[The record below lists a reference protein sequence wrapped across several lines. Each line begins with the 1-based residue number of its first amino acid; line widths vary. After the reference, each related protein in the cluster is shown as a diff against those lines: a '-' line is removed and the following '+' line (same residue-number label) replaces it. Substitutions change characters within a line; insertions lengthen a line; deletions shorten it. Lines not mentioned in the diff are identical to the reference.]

1 MPGDQAVG
9 RVTRKATDS
18 PSQWRPMRRGCAVR
32 RTTAWRAP
40 PSRDEFLIGIRPA
53 GGGCPSR
60 GRVRR
65 RLGRW
70 NLLVRMVRDAT
81 RWSPHHW
88 RLITTPG
95 GAMRSSSRRRNS
107 GCTQGDLLKARR
119 AELSPPG
126 GSRRSPSSFKCA
138 SPVMTVS
145 VAPLGLREGVRIPP
159 LDKPFPG
166 WNSPLCGFPR
176 WRQGR
181 PTARNQDRP
190 TENTYPKKLGS
201 PTQDSNCFP
210 NVTAIRHFPAAG
222 GTRRRR
228 RRGRVVLTQRVV
240 PRGKIPPPTTSGH
253 AELRQIRI

>member
-9 RVTRKATDS
+9 RVTRKAAVK
-18 PSQWRPMRRGCAVR
+18 RRVPDR
-32 RTTAWRAP
+32 DP
-40 PSRDEFLIGIRPA
+40 P
-53 GGGCPSR
+53 CT
-60 GRVRR
+60 GRVSQSRASSPAT
-65 RLGRW
+65 GRW